1 MYVEMPET
9 GSSCMPSLSP
19 TGVHGTIPAGGENI
33 DVFIERRSHVFRLTI
48 VIDKVVIVI
57 DVP

>member
-1 MYVEMPET
+1 
-9 GSSCMPSLSP
+9 MPSYTPS
-19 TGVHGTIPAGGENI
+19 GMHGTDPAGGENI

>member
-1 MYVEMPET
+1 MPET
-9 GSSCMPSLSP
+9 GSSCMPSFTPS
-19 TGVHGTIPAGGENI
+19 GMHGTIPAGGENI